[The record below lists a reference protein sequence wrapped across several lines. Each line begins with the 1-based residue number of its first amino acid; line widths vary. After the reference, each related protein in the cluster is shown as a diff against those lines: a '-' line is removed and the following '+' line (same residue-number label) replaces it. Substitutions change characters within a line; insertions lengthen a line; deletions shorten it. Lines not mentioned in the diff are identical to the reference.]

1 MNGIETSASPSV
13 SLDSCWTIADGATG
27 HQTQV
32 RGLAEAIGLHPQH
45 RDCRLRFPWSFVP
58 SPLVPHRET
67 SFRWSATI
75 KELAPP
81 QLIIS
86 CGRQAAIAALSLKNA
101 CSTDVVLIHLQDPQ
115 VGRKFFD
122 FIVVPEHDQ
131 LQGSNV
137 LSTLGALHHLSL
149 QKLQES
155 AQRGPV
161 TGLDKLTS
169 RFVAVLL
176 GGPNKYYAFDQTDV
190 KQLIANLQHISH
202 NGLQLAIIPSRRTP
216 KPALATLHK
225 VFAND
230 HFVWNGAGENPYLP
244 ALALCSCCVVTGDSI
259 SMISE
264 ATATG
269 QPVYIHELNEKRP
282 ARKFRKFH
290 QSMIDRGYTRRLD
303 GTDLEEWVYEPPNE
317 AARIAAIIQKH
328 LNSRFQSCVTA

>member
-1 MNGIETSASPSV
+1 M
-13 SLDSCWTIADGATG
+13 
-27 HQTQV
+27 
-32 RGLAEAIGLHPQH
+32 
-45 RDCRLRFPWSFVP
+45 
-58 SPLVPHRET
+58 
-67 SFRWSATI
+67 
-75 KELAPP
+75 
-81 QLIIS
+81 
-86 CGRQAAIAALSLKNA
+86 
-101 CSTDVVLIHLQDPQ
+101 
-115 VGRKFFD
+115 GRKFFD

-216 KPALATLHK
+216 KAALATLNK

-303 GTDLEEWVYEPPNE
+303 GTELEEWVYEPPNE